1 MNSQLPREIE
11 IERYISDVLSETY
24 DISPFSV
31 IYTEC
36 KGISIISITLFG
48 QDDLKEL
55 LDLLGYKRLC
65 DKTGFNVFR
74 DKNTVILTQMAKDLL
89 FSLLKKL

>member
-1 MNSQLPREIE
+1 MSNIPKEIE
-11 IERYISDVLSETY
+11 IERYVSDVLSETY

-36 KGISIISITLFG
+36 NGLSMISITLFG

-65 DKTGFNVFR
+65 DKSGYNIFR
-74 DKNTVILTQMAKDLL
+74 YKNTIIFTHLAKDLL
-89 FSLLKKL
+89 FSLLKKI

>member
-1 MNSQLPREIE
+1 MNNLPREIE
-11 IERYISDVLSETY
+11 IERYVSDVLSETY

-36 KGISIISITLFG
+36 KGISILSITLFG
-48 QDDLKEL
+48 REDLKEL

-65 DKTGFNVFR
+65 DKTGFSIFN

-89 FSLLKKL
+89 FSLLKKI